1 MKKKLFFLLVFIF
14 VVCMAGCGQEQEI
27 EGYHIQYLNNEKDAI
42 VKVAYEPKST
52 DINGLIQEFL
62 LVLWSD
68 SENVDYRK
76 PIPNDVELINYSL
89 DGAMLTIWLDED
101 YYKMEQ
107 IEKVLCC
114 AAVVRTMTQ
123 IEGVDCVTF
132 YVGDSPLV
140 NAQGNPVGTLYPD
153 SFVENPGAT
162 INSISETNLTL
173 YFANRRGDALIAET
187 KNVHYSSNMS
197 MEKVIMEQ
205 LLDGPDTE
213 GLKSAIPSGTRLVS
227 VSTVDGICYVN
238 LDATFKNQDYSIL
251 EPIVIYSIVNSLSE
265 MSTISQVQISVNG
278 DNSGTYRDSYKLSE
292 AYTRN
297 LDYVT
302 TLEEE
307 SKETENTEDTQN
319 TESIEQTEGTE
330 YLENTEDIAS
340 TEDEIET
347 EDIEIMEMQKERNV
361 KN

>member
-1 MKKKLFFLLVFIF
+1 MKKKLFFLFVFILAM
-14 VVCMAGCGQEQEI
+14 CLAGCGQEKEI

-52 DINGLIQEFL
+52 DIAELIQEFL
-62 LVLWSD
+62 VVLWSD
-68 SENVDYRK
+68 SENVNYRK

-107 IEKVLCC
+107 VEKVLCC

-132 YVGDSPLV
+132 YVGDAPLV
-140 NAQGNPVGTLYPD
+140 NAQGEPVGTLYPD

-162 INSISETNLTL
+162 INSILETNLTL
-173 YFANRRGDALIAET
+173 YFANRRGDALIAEN
-187 KNVHYSSNMS
+187 KSVHYSSNMS
-197 MEKVIMEQ
+197 MEKVIIEQ

-238 LDATFKNQDYSIL
+238 LDSTFKNHDYSIL

-265 MSTISQVQISVNG
+265 MATINQVQISVNG

-307 SKETENTEDTQN
+307 SEETENTESVES
-319 TESIEQTEGTE
+319 TEST
-330 YLENTEDIAS
+330 ENTERTENSENTEEVDS
-340 TEDEIET
+340 TESVIDTEAIEL
-347 EDIEIMEMQKERNV
+347 MEMKEEENIRN
-361 KN
+361 

>member
-1 MKKKLFFLLVFIF
+1 MKKKLFFLFMLILAI
-14 VVCMAGCGQEQEI
+14 CLAGCGQEKEI

-52 DINGLIQEFL
+52 DIAGLIQEFL
-62 LVLWSD
+62 VVLWSD

-107 IEKVLCC
+107 VEKVLCC

-187 KNVHYSSNMS
+187 KKVHYSSNMS

-238 LDATFKNQDYSIL
+238 LDSTFKNQDYSIL

-265 MSTISQVQISVNG
+265 ISTISQVQISVNG
-278 DNSGTYRDSYKLSE
+278 DNNSLNSGHC
-292 AYTRN
+292 
-297 LDYVT
+297 
-302 TLEEE
+302 
-307 SKETENTEDTQN
+307 ED
-319 TESIEQTEGTE
+319 
-330 YLENTEDIAS
+330 
-340 TEDEIET
+340 
-347 EDIEIMEMQKERNV
+347 
-361 KN
+361 

>member
-1 MKKKLFFLLVFIF
+1 MKKKLFFLF
-14 VVCMAGCGQEQEI
+14 VLILAICLAGCGQEKEI

-52 DINGLIQEFL
+52 DIAGLIQEFL
-62 LVLWSD
+62 IVLWSD

-107 IEKVLCC
+107 VEKVLCC

-197 MEKVIMEQ
+197 MEKVIIEQ

-213 GLKSAIPSGTRLVS
+213 GLKSAIPSGTKLVS
-227 VSTVDGICYVN
+227 ISTVDGTCYVN
-238 LDATFKNQDYSIL
+238 LDSGFLTVQNNVSTEVAVYS
-251 EPIVIYSIVNSLSE
+251 VVNSLVELSNVNK
-265 MSTISQVQISVNG
+265 VQILING
-278 DNSGTYRDSYKLSE
+278 EIPSNFNVSTFE
-292 AYTRN
+292 RN

-302 TLEEE
+302 TL
-307 SKETENTEDTQN
+307 
-319 TESIEQTEGTE
+319 
-330 YLENTEDIAS
+330 
-340 TEDEIET
+340 DE
-347 EDIEIMEMQKERNV
+347 
-361 KN
+361 

>member
-1 MKKKLFFLLVFIF
+1 MKKKLFFLFMLSF
-14 VVCMAGCGQEQEI
+14 VIYLAGCRTKKEMD
-27 EGYHIQYLNNEKDAI
+27 GYHIQYLNNEKDAI

-52 DINGLIQEFL
+52 DVAGLIHEFL
-62 LVLWSD
+62 VVLWSD

-76 PIPNDVELINYSL
+76 PIPNDVELMNYSL

-107 IEKVLCC
+107 VEKVLCC

-123 IEGVDCVTF
+123 IEGVDCVNF
-132 YVGDSPLV
+132 YVGDAPLV

-162 INSISETNLTL
+162 INSISEMCLTL
-173 YFANRRGDALIAET
+173 YFSNRSGDALIAET

-205 LLDGPDTE
+205 LLGGPSTE

-265 MSTISQVQISVNG
+265 ISAISQVQISVNG
-278 DNSGTYRDSYKLSE
+278 DNRGTYRDSYKLSE

-297 LDYVT
+297 LDYVK
-302 TLEEE
+302 TLEE
-307 SKETENTEDTQN
+307 SKETETTER
-319 TESIEQTEGTE
+319 TESIEDTEEIESSENIGTVDATE
-330 YLENTEDIAS
+330 SVMNTE
-340 TEDEIET
+340 E
-347 EDIEIMEMQKERNV
+347 
-361 KN
+361 